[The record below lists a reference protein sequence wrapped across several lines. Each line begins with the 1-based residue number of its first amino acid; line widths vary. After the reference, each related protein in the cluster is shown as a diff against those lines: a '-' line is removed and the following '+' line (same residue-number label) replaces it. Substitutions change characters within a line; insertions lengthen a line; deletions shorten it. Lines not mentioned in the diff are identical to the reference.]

1 VLKKSEKE
9 QAINELHDKLSR
21 AVVAIVATPKD
32 INVATI
38 TALRRR
44 FRAQK
49 VEYKVVKNT
58 LAKRAAKGTAAE
70 VLGDLFEGPCAIIM
84 GYEDPI
90 SPAKVLQDF
99 IEKSKGKMEIR
110 GAVLEGKKL
119 AAKEVE
125 ALSKMP
131 GVPAL
136 RAMLRGIINKPAQLL
151 VSILNQPQTGIVRAL
166 EARREAEAK
175 KAS

>member
-9 QAINELHDKLSR
+9 QAITELHDKLTR
-21 AVVAIVATPKD
+21 AKVAIVATPKD

-38 TALRRR
+38 TELRKK

-58 LAKRAAKGTAAE
+58 LAKRAVKGTAAE
-70 VLGDLFEGPCAIIM
+70 VLSDLFDGPCALIM

-90 SPAKVLQDF
+90 SPAKLLQDF
-99 IEKSKGKMEIR
+99 IEKSKGKMDVR
-110 GAVLEGKKL
+110 GGVLEGKRL
-119 AAKEVE
+119 EAKEVV

-131 GVPAL
+131 GVPEL
-136 RAMLRGIINKPAQLL
+136 RAMLLGTINRPAQLL
-151 VSILNQPQTGIVRAL
+151 ASILNQTQSGLVRVI
-166 EARREAEAK
+166 EAHREAEAK
-175 KAS
+175 MA

>member
-9 QAINELHDKLSR
+9 QAITELHDKLTR
-21 AVVAIVATPKD
+21 AKVAIIATPKD

-38 TALRRR
+38 TDLRKK

-58 LAKRAAKGTAAE
+58 LAKLAVKGTAAE
-70 VLGDLFEGPCAIIM
+70 VLSDLFEGPCALIM

-90 SPAKVLQDF
+90 SPAKLLQDF
-99 IEKSKGKMEIR
+99 IEKSKGKMDVR

-119 AAKEVE
+119 GAKDVE

-131 GVPAL
+131 GVPEL
-136 RAMLRGIINKPAQLL
+136 RAMLAGMIIRPAQLL
-151 VSILNQPQTGIVRAL
+151 ASILNQPSISLARVL
-166 EARREAEAK
+166 NARREAEAK
-175 KAS
+175 KA